1 MQNKTRRGPKS
12 KADNADIRARLLAAG
27 ETLYCNGGYTDVSVK
42 DIATEAGVT
51 QAMLR
56 YYFSDKEGFARA
68 VLDNGMEQ
76 FLACIADA
84 QDSDIEKVLYE
95 IISFLNTAPWLVRL
109 IVRHVHLGDELRVHF
124 LTKHAPR
131 MLAAMQQQMLLS
143 ELKVAEDNR
152 LQMLATMSMLMFPQ
166 IAGPAIESVL
176 QIRLDE
182 RFARDMAAH
191 IASLLKA

>member
-1 MQNKTRRGPKS
+1 
-12 KADNADIRARLLAAG
+12 
-27 ETLYCNGGYTDVSVK
+27 
-42 DIATEAGVT
+42 
-51 QAMLR
+51 
-56 YYFSDKEGFARA
+56 
-68 VLDNGMEQ
+68 
-76 FLACIADA
+76 
-84 QDSDIEKVLYE
+84 
-95 IISFLNTAPWLVRL
+95 
-109 IVRHVHLGDELRVHF
+109 
-124 LTKHAPR
+124 